1 MYDDQPVQPAETAKR
16 LSALAA
22 NMATLRHDIESGQL
36 TLDPEAG
43 KQIRDM
49 LATQME
55 QVDGWLAQA
64 RGLAR
69 RAPLGQNPVGAA
81 MAGKFEERAGGEGT
95 SFAAVFTSYR
105 QVLQD
110 TDDTVAEAMRLY
122 REVDDRTSETFQRI
136 VN

>member
-1 MYDDQPVQPAETAKR
+1 MYDDQPVEPVEMTAR

-36 TLDPEAG
+36 MLDPEAG
-43 KQIRDM
+43 RQIRAMLAKQID
-49 LATQME
+49 
-55 QVDGWLAQA
+55 QVDGWLEQA
-64 RGLAR
+64 RGMAR
-69 RAPLGQNPVGAA
+69 RAPLGQNPVGHA

-110 TDDTVAEAMRLY
+110 TDDTVNEAMRLY
-122 REVDDRTSETFQRI
+122 GDVEGRTSETFHRLS
-136 VN
+136 N

>member
-1 MYDDQPVQPAETAKR
+1 MYDDQPVQPAEAASR
-16 LSALAA
+16 LAGLAA

-36 TLDPEAG
+36 TLDPQAG

-49 LATQME
+49 LAQQIE

-64 RGLAR
+64 RDLAR
-69 RAPLGQNPVGAA
+69 RAPLGQNPVGTA

-95 SFAAVFTSYR
+95 SFAGVFTSYR

-122 REVDDRTSETFQRI
+122 REVDERTSEAFQRLAT
-136 VN
+136 

>member
-1 MYDDQPVQPAETAKR
+1 MYDDQPLEMAER
-16 LSALAA
+16 LPALAA

-36 TLDPEAG
+36 TLDPDAG

-49 LATQME
+49 LATQMQ

-64 RGLAR
+64 RDLAR
-69 RAPLGQNPVGAA
+69 RAPLGQNPVGTA
-81 MAGKFEERAGGEGT
+81 MAGKFEERAGGEGS

-110 TDDTVAEAMRLY
+110 TDDTVGEAMRLY
-122 REVDDRTSETFQRI
+122 HEAEDRTSETFQRL
-136 VN
+136 VD

>member
-1 MYDDQPVQPAETAKR
+1 MYDDQPQKMAER
-16 LSALAA
+16 LPALARK
-22 NMATLRHDIESGQL
+22 MATLRHDIESGQL

-49 LATQME
+49 LATQMQ
-55 QVDGWLAQA
+55 QVDGWLAQS
-64 RGLAR
+64 RDLAR
-69 RAPLGQNPVGAA
+69 RAPLGQNPVGTA
-81 MAGKFEERAGGEGT
+81 MAGKFEDRAGGEGT

-122 REVDDRTSETFQRI
+122 RDAEDRTSETFQRL

>member
-1 MYDDQPVQPAETAKR
+1 MYDDQPVQPADMSKR

-49 LATQME
+49 LAKQID
-55 QVDGWLAQA
+55 QVDGWLEQA

-69 RAPLGQNPVGAA
+69 RAPLGENPVGHA
-81 MAGKFEERAGGEGT
+81 MAGKFEQRAGGEGT
-95 SFAAVFTSYR
+95 SFAAVFSSYR

-110 TDDTVAEAMRLY
+110 TDDTVGEAMRLY
-122 REVDDRTSETFQRI
+122 RETEDRTSDTFKKLA
-136 VN
+136 N

>member
-1 MYDDQPVQPAETAKR
+1 MYDDQPVQPADTAKR
-16 LSALAA
+16 LSALAE

-36 TLDPEAG
+36 TLDPTAG

-49 LATQME
+49 LATQMQ

-64 RGLAR
+64 RDLAR
-69 RAPLGQNPVGAA
+69 RPPLGQNPVGTA
-81 MAGKFEERAGGEGT
+81 MAGKFEQRAGGEGT

-110 TDDTVAEAMRLY
+110 TDDTVGEAMRLY
-122 REVDDRTSETFQRI
+122 RETEDRTSETFRRL
-136 VN
+136 V

>member
-1 MYDDQPVQPAETAKR
+1 MYDDQPDQAREMAER
-16 LSALAA
+16 LPALAA
-22 NMATLRHDIESGQL
+22 NMATLRHDIESGHL

-49 LATQME
+49 LAAQME

-64 RGLAR
+64 RSLAR
-69 RAPLGQNPVGAA
+69 RAPLGENPVGTA
-81 MAGKFEERAGGEGT
+81 MAGKFEERAGGDGT

-110 TDDTVAEAMRLY
+110 TDDTVSEAMRLY
-122 REVDDRTSETFQRI
+122 SEAEDRTSETFQRL

>member
-1 MYDDQPVQPAETAKR
+1 MYLDQPAQPAEMANR
-16 LSALAA
+16 LSGLAA

-36 TLDPEAG
+36 MLDAEEG
-43 KQIRDM
+43 TRIREM
-49 LATQME
+49 LARQME

-64 RGLAR
+64 RSLAR

-95 SFAAVFTSYR
+95 SFAGVFTSYR

-110 TDDTVAEAMRLY
+110 TDDTVAAAVRMY
-122 REVDDRTSETFQRI
+122 RETEDRTSETFQRL
-136 VN
+136 VT